1 MGIPPTPAEPARSH
15 LGRPHQLALYSAR
28 PPLTSRGGLCRGQLP
43 WRKPARIWWFLPV
56 FRPQPIQPSN
66 GRFYSLQPPPPG
78 PATQGGSLAARGPPQ
93 GRSGSRAP
101 AHPCAAGR
109 GGQGEVTSPHRQGGG
124 GVGGAVPAAGALFRM
139 RRERARLGADFAKNS
154 CFCPATREGGRQKRC
169 RILKARRSAA

>member
-1 MGIPPTPAEPARSH
+1 MALRGCACCTHRVQTSSNAILQQPGTGHPARHRIHVPPSKSAS
-15 LGRPHQLALYSAR
+15 PSPYS
-28 PPLTSRGGLCRGQLP
+28 PFS
-43 WRKPARIWWFLPV
+43 
-56 FRPQPIQPSN
+56 PSN

-109 GGQGEVTSPHRQGGG
+109 GGQDEVTPAPGREVG
-124 GVGGAVPAAGALFRM
+124 GVGRTVPAAGPPVRT

-154 CFCPATREGGRQKRC
+154 CFCPATREGGRQQRC